1 MLMSA
6 SIYEQ
11 RWNHVVFKEP
21 PCKSSILLSIRNI
34 CSKQLH
40 TEFTLSMQPCDF
52 HLSSFDVSKDLNMLI
67 SILKFE
73 VHLWLGWTESSS
85 CRKKTC
91 QEKRVFEWIWIIFL
105 RFPCCVCWSLQK
117 NKKTNKQK
125 KRSKNALSGHCAVSR
140 LSNWQKYLLE
150 V

>member
-1 MLMSA
+1 MSA

-11 RWNHVVFKEP
+11 RWNYVVFKEP

-40 TEFTLSMQPCDF
+40 TEFTLSMQPWDF
-52 HLSSFDVSKDLNMLI
+52 HLSSFDVSKNLNMSF

-73 VHLWLGWTESSS
+73 VHLWLGSTESSS
-85 CRKKTC
+85 CRKKTW

-105 RFPCCVCWSLQK
+105 RFPCCVCWSSQK
-117 NKKTNKQK
+117 NKTKQNKQK
-125 KRSKNALSGHCAVSR
+125 KIKERFLRSLCR
-140 LSNWQKYLLE
+140 F
-150 V
+150 